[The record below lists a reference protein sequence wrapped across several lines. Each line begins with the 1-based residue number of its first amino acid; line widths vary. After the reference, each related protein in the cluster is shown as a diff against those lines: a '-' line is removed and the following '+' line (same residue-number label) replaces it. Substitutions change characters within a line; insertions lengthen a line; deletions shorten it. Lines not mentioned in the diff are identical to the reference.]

1 VTLHTLRPTA
11 LSRMIDGGL
20 DDYTVMA
27 LSGHSSA
34 KMLER
39 YTHPTEKRQ
48 LSALASFDG
57 IVGTRWAH
65 SDGPSDAPDS
75 ELAELPRKSGGRQE
89 ARTPDLRV
97 ANAAL
102 SQLS

>member
-1 VTLHTLRPTA
+1 
-11 LSRMIDGGL
+11 ME
-20 DDYTVMA
+20 TV
-27 LSGHSSA
+27 GHLTK

-39 YTHPTEKRQ
+39 YAHPPTARRRAALDTFDHVSFGHTADTQ
-48 LSALASFDG
+48 LTSPHATTAKTRE
-57 IVGTRWAH
+57 IVR
-65 SDGPSDAPDS
+65 
-75 ELAELPRKSGGRQE
+75 EFGGRQE